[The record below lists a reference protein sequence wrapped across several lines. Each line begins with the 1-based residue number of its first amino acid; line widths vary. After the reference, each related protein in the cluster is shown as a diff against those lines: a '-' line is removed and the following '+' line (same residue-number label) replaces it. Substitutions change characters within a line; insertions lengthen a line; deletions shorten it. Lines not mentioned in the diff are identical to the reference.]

1 MGGCIPLEVMEEVKS
16 CLNVFCRILSV
27 LEAKAKK
34 RNDTEFGVVVSGK
47 KLISYQGKKLT
58 DHNLLSDR
66 ACPRAAPPQPPA
78 PQTAMP
84 TVQAAS
90 SGAAGPAAGSQGAL
104 PAAARAAGEA
114 DQAAESPSSG
124 TSADSNSSVT
134 MAMENLTTQQASA
147 AAPLGTRKMFTFYC
161 S

>member
-1 MGGCIPLEVMEEVKS
+1 M
-16 CLNVFCRILSV
+16 
-27 LEAKAKK
+27 
-34 RNDTEFGVVVSGK
+34 
-47 KLISYQGKKLT
+47 
-58 DHNLLSDR
+58 SDR
-66 ACPRAAPPQPPA
+66 ACSRAAPPQPPA

-90 SGAAGPAAGSQGAL
+90 SGAAVAGPAAGAQGAL

-147 AAPLGTRKMFTFYC
+147 AAPLGRRKMFTFTEVSNAKKSYKEGRPIWLKLIISSSDVVSMWSVAPISIFSNFNHVC
-161 S
+161 HRHNNEWRGMFVYYT

>member
-1 MGGCIPLEVMEEVKS
+1 M
-16 CLNVFCRILSV
+16 
-27 LEAKAKK
+27 
-34 RNDTEFGVVVSGK
+34 
-47 KLISYQGKKLT
+47 
-58 DHNLLSDR
+58 SDR

-78 PQTAMP
+78 PQPAMP
-84 TVQAAS
+84 PVQAAS

-134 MAMENLTTQQASA
+134 MAMENLTTQQATA
-147 AAPLGTRKMFTFYC
+147 AAPLGTRKMFTFFTEVRKAVLLVMQQIK
-161 S
+161 SNKMPQTI